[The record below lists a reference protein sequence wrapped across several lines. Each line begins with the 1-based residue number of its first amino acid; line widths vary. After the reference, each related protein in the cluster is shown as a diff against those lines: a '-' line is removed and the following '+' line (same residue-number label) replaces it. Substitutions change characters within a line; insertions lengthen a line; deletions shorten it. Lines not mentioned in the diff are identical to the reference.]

1 MTKGKVYIEGS
12 VCFLNYDLSFG
23 GTEKVI
29 VSLANY
35 LSAQKRKV
43 TILLLSNKND
53 FKDFLSP
60 EVEIISLDISK
71 IKYFIFYFA
80 IFIRKQKFNNFISN
94 VWPLTSLSFLVRA
107 LSPKTKLIYVEHCNL
122 TEQFRER
129 SYFFKICQNLSIKYL
144 YKFAHSVVTVS
155 AGLKDDL
162 IKKGV
167 LSSKITTI
175 YNPVICVPP
184 DEQTEIKIG
193 NSDLIDKWLTHSG
206 KKIIAVGE
214 FKPQKN
220 FINLVNAFSLLRK
233 KIDIDAS
240 LLILGDGQEMNEI
253 RNAIKSQDLDKH
265 IFLPGWVKD
274 PLPYFKFG
282 DIFALSSNYEGFGV
296 VIVEAL
302 SQGLNVVSTDCKS
315 GPSEILKDGEFG
327 FLCPIQDSL
336 AFAESMEKALKNPL
350 PEAKLLQRSFD
361 FTEEKIGKLYEEILL
376 NS

>member
-1 MTKGKVYIEGS
+1 
-12 VCFLNYDLSFG
+12 
-23 GTEKVI
+23 
-29 VSLANY
+29 
-35 LSAQKRKV
+35 
-43 TILLLSNKND
+43 
-53 FKDFLSP
+53 
-60 EVEIISLDISK
+60 
-71 IKYFIFYFA
+71 
-80 IFIRKQKFNNFISN
+80 
-94 VWPLTSLSFLVRA
+94 VRA

>member
-122 TEQFRER
+122 SEQFKER

-162 IKKGV
+162 VKKGV
-167 LSSKITTI
+167 LSTKITTI

-193 NSDLIDKWLTHSG
+193 NSDLIDKWLTHPG

-214 FKPQKN
+214 LKPQKN

-315 GPSEILKDGEFG
+315 GPREILKDGEFG

>member
-80 IFIRKQKFNNFISN
+80 IFIRKHKFNNFISN

-122 TEQFRER
+122 SEQFKER

-162 IKKGV
+162 VKKGV
-167 LSSKITTI
+167 LSTKITTI

-193 NSDLIDKWLTHSG
+193 NSDLIDKWLTHPG

-214 FKPQKN
+214 LKPQKN

-233 KIDIDAS
+233 K
-240 LLILGDGQEMNEI
+240 LTLM
-253 RNAIKSQDLDKH
+253 H
-265 IFLPGWVKD
+265 
-274 PLPYFKFG
+274 
-282 DIFALSSNYEGFGV
+282 
-296 VIVEAL
+296 
-302 SQGLNVVSTDCKS
+302 
-315 GPSEILKDGEFG
+315 
-327 FLCPIQDSL
+327 LC
-336 AFAESMEKALKNPL
+336 
-350 PEAKLLQRSFD
+350 
-361 FTEEKIGKLYEEILL
+361 
-376 NS
+376 